1 MAPLIVNR
9 RRDAD
14 IVARYQKGASQISLA
29 RLYCIT
35 EARVRQVLRKS
46 DVKTRR
52 QLRREALCIGK
63 LELYDATS

>member
-14 IVARYQKGASQISLA
+14 IVARYQKGATLRALA
-29 RLYCIT
+29 ALYCMSDT
-35 EARVRQVLRKS
+35 RVSQVLKKQGI
-46 DVKTRR
+46 KTRR

-63 LELYDATS
+63 LGVYDAIS